1 MEKGARWSA
10 GDEEPEAVAALEGVD
25 GEDLDVDAD
34 DGVESLTGS
43 LGHLRSVSL
52 TTIVVMLAHPLSSS
66 SELFF
71 FSKRRRRLRSG
82 TRAPEEG
89 RHTHTSLVNF
99 AQHQPHHFLFLTEIK
114 LTRTTLSGEG
124 PSQLLAKRTHGIL
137 RGRRRKKPPT
147 DRPTG

>member
-71 FSKRRRRLRSG
+71 FLKGDDGSDPEHVRRKG
-82 TRAPEEG
+82 G
-89 RHTHTSLVNF
+89 RHTHTRHL
-99 AQHQPHHFLFLTEIK
+99 
-114 LTRTTLSGEG
+114 
-124 PSQLLAKRTHGIL
+124 
-137 RGRRRKKPPT
+137 
-147 DRPTG
+147 

>member
-82 TRAPEEG
+82 TRAPERG
-89 RHTHTSLVNF
+89 ATHTHVTCKFCTAS
-99 AQHQPHHFLFLTEIK
+99 AAPLFVFNRNQVDKDNIV
-114 LTRTTLSGEG
+114 
-124 PSQLLAKRTHGIL
+124 
-137 RGRRRKKPPT
+137 RRRAVPAAGQADAWYST
-147 DRPTG
+147 R